1 MNKVDPAAAMSA
13 LLDGF
18 LLKLYTDFN
27 VAFPCKVV
35 KFDPVKM
42 IASVQPLIR
51 TGSDQPAMI
60 QAAPG
65 LGFRLKPKDGG
76 SEQEYLPVYKQGDVV
91 YVVVADRE
99 IRNGLA
105 GAVAAPDTARQ
116 HDSNDAV
123 IVGIFPASFS

>member
-1 MNKVDPAAAMSA
+1 MSRVDPAAAMSA
-13 LLDGF
+13 LLDG
-18 LLKLYTDFN
+18 LLAKLYTDFN
-27 VAFPCKVV
+27 VAFPCEVLS
-35 KFDPVKM
+35 FDEGKM
-42 IASVQPLIR
+42 TASVRPLIR
-51 TGSDQPAMI
+51 TGTDDPAII
-60 QAAPG
+60 QAVPG
-65 LGFRLKPKDGG
+65 LGFRLKPKAGG
-76 SEQEYLPVYKQGDVV
+76 EATEYVPEYKKGDVV